1 MFSIGENWIEN
12 DFMEKTY
19 AHGFVFGIVTIKRTN
34 EKIIIFQ
41 PYIN

>member
-12 DFMEKTY
+12 DFMKKTY
-19 AHGFVFGIVTIKRTN
+19 GHRFFFDIVTIKRTN
-34 EKIIIFQ
+34 ENIIIFQ